1 MNDVILKIDKPK
13 EITFNNLVLTDGE
26 KKFLEYV
33 EEAVQK
39 MTEDYI
45 KLQDGLLK
53 EIVIKYKEVKN
64 ENDTLE

>member
-1 MNDVILKIDKPK
+1 MNLKIDKSK
-13 EITFNNLVLTDGE
+13 EIIFDNTVLTDKD
-26 KKFLEYV
+26 KKILRFV
-33 EEAVQK
+33 QEAVQK

-64 ENDTLE
+64 ENTL

>member
-1 MNDVILKIDKPK
+1 MNLKIDKPK
-13 EITFNNLVLTDGE
+13 EIIFDNTVLTDKD
-26 KKFLEYV
+26 KKILRFV
-33 EEAVQK
+33 QEAVQK

-64 ENDTLE
+64 ENTL

>member
-33 EEAVQK
+33 EEARQK
-39 MTEDYI
+39 ITEDFI
-45 KLQDGLLK
+45 KMQDCILK
-53 EIVIKYKEVKN
+53 ESVRLIN
-64 ENDTLE
+64 EKV

>member
-1 MNDVILKIDKPK
+1 MNLKIDKPK
-13 EITFNNLVLTDGE
+13 EIIFDNTVLTDKD
-26 KKFLEYV
+26 KKILRFV
-33 EEAVQK
+33 QEAVQK

-64 ENDTLE
+64 ENNCVE